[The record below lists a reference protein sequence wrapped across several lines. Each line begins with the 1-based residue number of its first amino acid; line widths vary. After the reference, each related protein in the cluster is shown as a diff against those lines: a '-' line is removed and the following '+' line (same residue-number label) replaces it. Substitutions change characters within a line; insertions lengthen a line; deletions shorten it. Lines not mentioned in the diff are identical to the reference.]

1 MSAGY
6 KTEVVSID
14 DLTVDPANVREHG
27 ERNKSTI
34 GASLKA
40 FGPARSIVVDGK
52 GIVRA
57 GNGTIEQARALGI
70 SEVLVVDP
78 KPGQVVAVRR
88 KEWSTS
94 EAVAYAIMDNRSGEL
109 ADWDDIALAEQIA
122 GLRSE
127 DVGWESI
134 GFSQD
139 EYDKIIKDLGDAEL
153 SFDDEKKSSTDAVPN
168 VVSLH
173 TLSIV
178 LTEMQYGEW
187 QELREELQTKS
198 DTATL
203 IKIAGLSE

>member
-1 MSAGY
+1 VSAGY